1 MCDWQTSDSNILHS
15 RLLAARVY
23 CAMTD
28 RDIEVLDIRDK
39 NKRISHLNKTGCLVG
54 VLMHCVLIV
63 IHKCYLIFCRKMFT
77 IFYWSCVPFISRW
90 SICLC
95 LCNDSPCFCLFLW
108 AWPHLLVFFLCSKD
122 SEFVRLCCF
131 AQSALTS
138 FSCRPIEV
146 LYDVRPTSLLGAQ
159 LFSSIGC
166 LLFVYKLG
174 SIFSNKRSKNICP
187 NKTSLIPFSQSFVI
201 DMK

>member
-54 VLMHCVLIV
+54 VLMHCVFIV

-95 LCNDSPCFCLFLW
+95 LCNDIPCFCLFLW
-108 AWPHLLVFFLCSKD
+108 AWRHLLVFFYVQRIRSLFGCAVLLNRLSHLSHVVPSKYFMMFDPLHCLVHNCS
-122 SEFVRLCCF
+122 VPL
-131 AQSALTS
+131 
-138 FSCRPIEV
+138 
-146 LYDVRPTSLLGAQ
+146 DVYY
-159 LFSSIGC
+159 SST
-166 LLFVYKLG
+166 
-174 SIFSNKRSKNICP
+174 N
-187 NKTSLIPFSQSFVI
+187 
-201 DMK
+201 